1 MVKILIIDDNVELQ
15 KIYEEVLQDA
25 GYEVVMSLTGQ
36 DGLQRAIQEKPSAI
50 ILDLMLASGIN
61 GFDVLND
68 LKRHPV
74 TQHIPIVVLTNLD
87 SEEKHA
93 LEMGVSHYYIKS
105 NTSFDVLLQKIQQ
118 LTQRN

>member
-1 MVKILIIDDNVELQ
+1 MTKILIIDDNAELQ
-15 KIYEEVLQDA
+15 KIYEEVFQDA
-25 GYEVVMSLTGQ
+25 GYEVLMSLTGQ
-36 DGLQRAIQEKPSAI
+36 DGLQRATQEKPNAI
-50 ILDLMLASGIN
+50 ILDLMLANGIN

-118 LTQRN
+118 LTQRD